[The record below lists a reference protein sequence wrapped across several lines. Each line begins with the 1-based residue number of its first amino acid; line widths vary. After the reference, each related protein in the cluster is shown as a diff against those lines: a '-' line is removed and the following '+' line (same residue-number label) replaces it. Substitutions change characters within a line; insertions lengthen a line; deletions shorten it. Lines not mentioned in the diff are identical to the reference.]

1 MSYHP
6 RHMDIYASTSSGAG
20 AGGSNTSSTLRSNA
34 QTPAQSQL
42 QARIAS
48 KRAELENLR
57 QLRDL
62 SAHLTAQLEQLETK
76 LGSLRDGAQAVAL
89 VLANWE
95 NVLQVIGMAAMKVP
109 VPQSQSPPTAGAP
122 DDPDGGNVDGGAG
135 GDVIGNPKTSQ
146 ERDLPVPLVRIPVPP
161 KTEDG
166 G

>member
-1 MSYHP
+1 MSQMYSRPGMHP
-6 RHMDIYASTSSGAG
+6 SSSSSSASSHQHQ
-20 AGGSNTSSTLRSNA
+20 L
-34 QTPAQSQL
+34 L

-89 VLANWE
+89 VLANWD

-109 VPQSQSPPTAGAP
+109 SPPAP
-122 DDPDGGNVDGGAG
+122 DGPEEGNGDGRGGEDNNEMAK
-135 GDVIGNPKTSQ
+135 DLNPA
-146 ERDLPVPLVRIPVPP
+146 RDRGQQQHQQLPVPLVRIPVHP
-161 KTEDG
+161 KAEDG

>member
-1 MSYHP
+1 MSYLP
-6 RHMDIYASTSSGAG
+6 RHTDIYPSTSSGIG
-20 AGGSNTSSTLRSNA
+20 GGGGSTSSTNTSSTLLRSSS
-34 QTPAQSQL
+34 QPAQSHL

-62 SAHLTAQLEQLETK
+62 SAHLTGQLEQLETK

-89 VLANWE
+89 VLANWD

-109 VPQSQSPPTAGAP
+109 QPPAPPAP
-122 DDPDGGNVDGGAG
+122 DVPDGNGDEGEHGAG
-135 GDVIGNPKTSQ
+135 HLKTTR
-146 ERDLPVPLVRIPVPP
+146 ERELPVPLVRIPVQP